1 MTFVEDI
8 MRRSVGFVV
17 SAVFGFLLVM
27 GLLPARA
34 DDPIRLP
41 VPVLTSDTSVE
52 KAISERRSVRSYKSE
67 PLQVEDIGQVLWAA
81 QGITDPAKGLRAAPS
96 PRSAYLIK
104 VYVVAADVKG
114 LTPGVY
120 RYEPK
125 GHELTRVVAGDRKG
139 ALYDAVGQSQIKSA
153 PAVLVIA
160 GDMAKSG
167 NQSWPFLEAGHVSE
181 NVYLQC
187 VSLKLGTVTMA
198 GFKSDQAKKALGLQ
212 DKEDIIYL
220 MPLGKK

>member
-1 MTFVEDI
+1 
-8 MRRSVGFVV
+8 MRRSVVLV
-17 SAVFGFLLVM
+17 ASAAL
-27 GLLPARA
+27 GLLLAMGPFYVRA
-34 DDPIRLP
+34 DETIKLP
-41 VPVLTSDTSVE
+41 APVLTSDTSIE
-52 KAISERRSVRSYKSE
+52 KAISERRSVRSYKAE
-67 PLQVEDIGQVLWAA
+67 PLQLEDVGQVLWAA

-96 PRSAYLIK
+96 PRAAYLIK
-104 VYVVAADVKG
+104 VYVVAANVKG
-114 LTPGVY
+114 LTAGVY

-125 GHELTRVVAGDRKG
+125 GHELVQVIAGDRKA
-139 ALYDAVGQSQIKSA
+139 ALYDAVGQGQIKSA

-167 NQSWPFLEAGHVSE
+167 NQGWSFLEAGHVSE

-198 GFKSDQAKKALGLQ
+198 GFKPDQVKKALGLQ
-212 DKEDIIYL
+212 DKEEIIYL